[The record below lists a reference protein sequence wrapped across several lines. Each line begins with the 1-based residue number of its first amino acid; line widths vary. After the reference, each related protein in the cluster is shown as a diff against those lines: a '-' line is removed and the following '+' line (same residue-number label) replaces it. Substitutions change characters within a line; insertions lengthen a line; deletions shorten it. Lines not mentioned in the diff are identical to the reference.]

1 MYCAAGPAFRSEEG
15 ALFRSQDSGQSWS
28 RMDLGTKPQST
39 MFAVDIDPRNSAHIY
54 CTTSGGEV
62 FYSHD
67 KGLSWKANP
76 LLAGATQ
83 VYSLA
88 VG

>member
-1 MYCAAGPAFRSEEG
+1 
-15 ALFRSQDSGQSWS
+15 
-28 RMDLGTKPQST
+28 
-39 MFAVDIDPRNSAHIY
+39 MFAVDIDPRNSTHLY

-62 FYSHD
+62 FYSRD
-67 KGLSWKANP
+67 KGMSWKANP
-76 LLAGATQ
+76 LLEGATQ